1 MVFTIMTAAF
11 GVPTIVNFSRRM
23 YDLLKKDPVCR
34 PIGSKRGWLDFFQL
48 SFAVC
53 FVLVTVQIVLA
64 TLPEEPIVPLVAQ
77 STSTVMFIVGGEVVI
92 SFFMCVSG
100 TKIPFRVSSLPPG
113 TKTRPAIYTIIEDIV
128 AVDGGGGRPFREA
141 LNMRYEASPLFRRM
155 LHRLNAFW
163 GFGAVVVAGAVTS
176 VLWTIPKEIGYG
188 IGWVVPFIWA
198 ALWTFL
204 TIRYVRSCLAEER
217 MAWRVH
223 GMDDTNMSLIDRPSE
238 PAKSLYEDFHD
249 PYERLA

>member
-1 MVFTIMTAAF
+1 MSTSYSRLTSESEADLLSGPPPLNYSLYDRKKSIAITWTIISCDSCFLPITLYYTLWFGTTLSHNMVFTIMTAAF

-23 YDLLKKDPVCR
+23 YNLLKKDPVCR

-141 LNMRYEASPLFRRM
+141 LNMRYEWSSRAWSPPCCGPFRR
-155 LHRLNAFW
+155 RLGMGLDGW
-163 GFGAVVVAGAVTS
+163 CPSFGQPCG
-176 VLWTIPKEIGYG
+176 
-188 IGWVVPFIWA
+188 
-198 ALWTFL
+198 
-204 TIRYVRSCLAEER
+204 RS
-217 MAWRVH
+217 
-223 GMDDTNMSLIDRPSE
+223 
-238 PAKSLYEDFHD
+238 
-249 PYERLA
+249 